1 MIFTCYQKCIFHKK
15 DYLNRI
21 SFKYPV
27 PAKRHDF
34 SQIICLLGMSCN
46 IFSLKKYV
54 KWYCAWTAPE
64 TWAVKYTLWKV
75 SKYGFF
81 FCPYFP
87 VFGQNTKIYINVRIQ
102 SEYRKIRNRKKSVHG
117 HFSCTDN
124 VQKLMFRSSLLLL
137 SFCWIFICLTLLC
150 YTMEISNVK
159 FYTFMQGNA
168 FLFDKDAARIFLLF
182 NYKFFAA
189 LFNSFK
195 WHQLLFDFCKW
206 CG

>member
-1 MIFTCYQKCIFHKK
+1 MILCM
-15 DYLNRI
+15 NSPRN
-21 SFKYPV
+21 
-27 PAKRHDF
+27 
-34 SQIICLLGMSCN
+34 MSCKIHSVKSVQIR
-46 IFSLKKYV
+46 IFFLPVFSCIRTEYEDLHK
-54 KWYCAWTAPE
+54 
-64 TWAVKYTLWKV
+64 
-75 SKYGFF
+75 
-81 FCPYFP
+81 CPYS
-87 VFGQNTKIYINVRIQ
+87 VWIQENTEQ
-102 SEYRKIRNRKKSVHG
+102 KKSAHG
-117 HFSCTDN
+117 HFSCIDN